1 MASENNSGAVSI
13 FAMVLLAI
21 VVLVILY
28 FVFRGFLFGG
38 GDKNIDVNINPG
50 GEGSYNLLLDKDQIA
65 AHKLPAIRVS

>member
-1 MASENNSGAVSI
+1 MADESNSGAVSI
-13 FAMVLLAI
+13 FAMVLLVI

-50 GEGSYNLLLDKDQIA
+50 GDGSYNLMLDKEQLA
-65 AHKLPAIRVS
+65 QYKLPEFKIS